1 MVAARDLRCISR
13 PDGKQHLTSIN
24 IIYISFTY
32 APELTVTDGPYLTAV
47 SFRVIMHP
55 LSTFISIF
63 GVYVMRVCG
72 VVNPSIKSLSC
83 CLPGSLHSVRGR
95 NVQILDQC
103 VLIERVSN
111 FGMLEQLQFHNRYV
125 ISYANTSACE

>member
-32 APELTVTDGPYLTAV
+32 APELIVTDGSYLMAV
-47 SFRVIMHP
+47 SFSVIMHP

-63 GVYVMRVCG
+63 GVYVMRACV

-83 CLPGSLHSVRGR
+83 CLPASLHSVRGK
-95 NVQILDQC
+95 NVQFLDQC
-103 VLIERVSN
+103 VLVERVSN
-111 FGMLEQLQFHNRYV
+111 FIMLAQLQFPNRYV
-125 ISYANTSACE
+125 LSYINTSACE